1 MNLRHTQRCA
11 AFDGFVGTLTVAV
24 ISVRCITLVGCTS
37 HATAV
42 AGVPVLHAKARQR
55 RLPGRP
61 PAAATVAG

>member
-1 MNLRHTQRCA
+1 MNLRHTQRNA
-11 AFDGFVGTLTVAV
+11 AFDGLVGTLTVAV

-42 AGVPVLHAKARQR
+42 AGVPVLHAKARR